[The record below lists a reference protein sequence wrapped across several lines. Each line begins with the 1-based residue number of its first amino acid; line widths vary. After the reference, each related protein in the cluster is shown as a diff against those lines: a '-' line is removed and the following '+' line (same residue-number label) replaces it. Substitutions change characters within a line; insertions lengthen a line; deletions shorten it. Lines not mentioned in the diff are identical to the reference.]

1 MMLSS
6 AARRTIAI
14 SMIVLSAV
22 LFVVGLLVLPDTLVM
37 QVTASGQTGT
47 QMPKL
52 LGLLLPLGI
61 CVVFSAMYLKNDQPK
76 LLLGGVIGLVVFI
89 LTFAFNL

>member
-6 AARRTIAI
+6 AARRTIAVSI
-14 SMIVLSAV
+14 IVLSAA
-22 LFVVGLLVLPDTLVM
+22 LFVTGLLILPDTLVM
-37 QVTASGQTGT
+37 QVTASGQKGT

-61 CVVFSAMYLKNDQPK
+61 SVGFSAMYLKNDQPK
-76 LLLGGVIGLVVFI
+76 LLLGGVIGLVVFV